1 MSLSVNTNIASVFG
15 QRMLNKSISS
25 QSIAMERLSS
35 GLRINSAKDDA
46 AGLAISTGFTSQ
58 IRGTNQAVRNI
69 NDGISAIQ
77 TSDSALGSITNNLQR
92 IRELS
97 VQAANGTNSD
107 SDKRAIAAEVN
118 VLVSEIDRVSSTTKF
133 NGQSLFERGEL
144 PDWVDEDRQFNVDQL
159 YGNWLAESE
168 RMIESAYGLKADGNE
183 SLSIVFDDDPN
194 SKFAATV
201 SYSGGIGA
209 NVGDDDELSRAT
221 KQTLTLYTKA
231 FPTGSAPD
239 GGGSPNY
246 SDRTIAHEMVHA
258 VMGRTMDMDSLEEW
272 FKEGAAELIHGADD
286 NVLNQLIA
294 EDDTTTHFDATDR
307 AAYAADST
315 FFTAWDSTGK
325 HYSQGYLAVR
335 FLHED
340 IVANGGE
347 GIKDVMGFLSNED
360 NLAGGLT
367 TLNDALAQL
376 NTDGLTS
383 YATDA
388 AFKAAYSTPVTGAD
402 ALIQSLNFSNLDT
415 GAIGGLDVD
424 GGEVKTAESVVD
436 NSNVYLS
443 SKPLEG
449 YKTVEVKSSGVV
461 DPLLARNYS
470 LKVGSESDNDLE
482 LSFFRVDS
490 DVLGL
495 NKLDIE
501 LDASAAISL
510 VDRALGYISDQ
521 RANLGAISNRLASTI
536 SVNENNSQMA
546 SHSRSRITDADF
558 AHETSQLSKLQ
569 ILQQSSSAMISQANG
584 RTSSVLSLIG

>member
-1 MSLSVNTNIASVFG
+1 MSLSVNTNINSLFG
-15 QRMLNKSISS
+15 QRMLNKAITN
-25 QSIAMERLSS
+25 QSVSMERLSS

-46 AGLAISTGFTSQ
+46 AGLSISTGFTSQ

-69 NDGISAIQ
+69 NDGISAVQ
-77 TSDSALGSITNNLQR
+77 TSDSALDSITNNLQR

-97 VQAANGTNSD
+97 VQAANGTNSA
-107 SDKRAIAAEVN
+107 SDKKAIAAEVK
-118 VLVSEIDRVSSTTKF
+118 VLINEVDRVSSTTEF

-144 PDWVDEDRQFNVDQL
+144 PDWVNEDRQFNVDNL

-201 SYSGGIGA
+201 SYNTA
-209 NVGDDDELSRAT
+209 NDDSLSRAT
-221 KQTLTLYTKA
+221 DQTLTIYTKA
-231 FPTGSAPD
+231 FPEGQAPH
-239 GGGSPNY
+239 GGRSPEY
-246 SDRTIAHEMVHA
+246 SDRIIAHEMVHA
-258 VMGRTMDMDSLEEW
+258 VMGRTMDMDSLETW
-272 FKEGAAELIHGADD
+272 FKEGAAELIHGADES
-286 NVLNQLIA
+286 VFRELVAQ
-294 EDDTTTHFDATDR
+294 DDTTTHFSAADRTAYATDN
-307 AAYAADST
+307 T
-315 FFTAWDSTGK
+315 FFSTWDSSGK

-367 TLNDALAQL
+367 SLNDALAQL

-383 YATDA
+383 YATDG
-388 AFKAAYSTPVTGAD
+388 AFKAAYTAGAD
-402 ALIQSLNFSNLDT
+402 AFVQTLNFSNLDT

-424 GGEVKTAESVVD
+424 GGSAKTAESVVD
-436 NSNVYLS
+436 NNNVFLS
-443 SKPLEG
+443 SAPLEG
-449 YKTVEVKSSGVV
+449 YKTVEVNSSGVV

-470 LKVGSESDNDLE
+470 LKVGSESDHNLE

-495 NKLDIE
+495 NQLDIE
-501 LDASAAISL
+501 QDASAAISL

-546 SHSRSRITDADF
+546 SNSRSRITDADF
-558 AHETSQLSKLQ
+558 AAETSKLSKQQ

-584 RTSSVLSLIG
+584 SLSSVLSLLS